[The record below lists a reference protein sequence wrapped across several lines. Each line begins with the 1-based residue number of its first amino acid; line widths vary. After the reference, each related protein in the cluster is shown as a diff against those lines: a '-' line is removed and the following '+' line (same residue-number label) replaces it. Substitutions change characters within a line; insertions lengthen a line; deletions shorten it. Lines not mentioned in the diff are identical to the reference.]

1 MIAQIVSIAAFT
13 HADFWLGVGIVAG
26 IYGIFTLGLQLN
38 VGFTGIVNLGQAGFM
53 AIGAYAMAILILTY
67 AWPPW
72 LALPVATLLAML
84 AGVIVAAPAVR
95 LRGDYLAIAT
105 IAAAQIVQS
114 AVQNSMSITGG
125 NNGLL
130 GFDATWQS
138 IQAVV
143 LGALSAIGL
152 GDLDQIPLFLMTWLI
167 FGLLL
172 AILVTL
178 QHTPWGRVLRAIR
191 EDEDAA
197 EALGKNAYAYKI
209 QSLALAAGIGAIAG
223 YLLALN
229 ITLIYPG
236 TYSAD
241 FTFIGFAIL
250 VLGGLGSY
258 SGVALGAILLWFVL
272 EGTRFVGLPLSADK
286 VAALRLLIVGLVLIL
301 VMALRPQG
309 ILGKREEMVLRG

>member
-1 MIAQIVSIAAFT
+1 MIPHMISVAPFGHI
-13 HADFWLGVGIVAG
+13 DFWLGVGIVAG
-26 IYGIFTLGLQLN
+26 IYSIFTLGLQLN

-67 AWPPW
+67 GWSPW
-72 LALPVATLLAML
+72 LALPAATLIAML
-84 AGVIVAAPAVR
+84 AGALVAIPSVR

-105 IAAAQIVQS
+105 IAAAEIVQS
-114 AVQNSMSITGG
+114 AAQNANALTGG

-130 GFDATWQS
+130 GYDAAWQTL
-138 IQAVV
+138 QVWGLGV
-143 LGALSAIGL
+143 LATIGL
-152 GDLDQIPLFLMTWLI
+152 GDQDQIPLFLLVWITFVGLMLI
-167 FGLLL
+167 LL
-172 AILVTL
+172 AL

-209 QSLALAAGIGAIAG
+209 QSLAMAAGIGAIAG

-229 ITLIYPG
+229 ITIIYPG

-250 VLGGLGSY
+250 VLGGLGRY
-258 SGVALGAILLWFVL
+258 AGVALGSILLWFVL
-272 EGTRFVGLPLSADK
+272 EGARFMDLPFAADR
-286 VAALRLLIVGLVLIL
+286 VAAIRLLIVGLVLIF
-301 VMALRPQG
+301 VMVLRPQG

>member
-1 MIAQIVSIAAFT
+1 MMPHLVSIAPFG
-13 HADFWLGVGIVAG
+13 HVDFWLGVGIVAG
-26 IYGIFTLGLQLN
+26 IYAIFTLGLQLN

-67 AWPPW
+67 GWSPW
-72 LALPVATLLAML
+72 VALPVATLIAML
-84 AGVIVAAPAVR
+84 AGVIVAMPAVR

-105 IAAAQIVQS
+105 IAAAEIVQS
-114 AVQNSMSITGG
+114 AAQNAITLTGG

-130 GFDATWQS
+130 GFDAAWQT
-138 IQAVV
+138 IQVSL
-143 LGALSAIGL
+143 LGALATIGL
-152 GDLDQIPLFLMTWLI
+152 GDQDQVPLFAVTWI
-167 FGLLL
+167 TFAVLL

-197 EALGKNAYAYKI
+197 EALGKNAYAYKV

-223 YLLALN
+223 YLLAIN

-258 SGVALGAILLWFVL
+258 SGVALGSILLWFVL
-272 EGTRFVGLPLSADK
+272 EGARFLDLPLAADK

-301 VMALRPQG
+301 IMALRPQG

>member
-1 MIAQIVSIAAFT
+1 MIPHLISISPFG
-13 HADFWLGVGIVAG
+13 HLDFWLGVGIVAG
-26 IYGIFTLGLQLN
+26 IYAIFTLGLQLN

-53 AIGAYAMAILILTY
+53 AIGAYAMAILIVNY
-67 AWPPW
+67 GWSPW
-72 LALPVATLLAML
+72 LALPAATLVAML
-84 AGVIVAAPAVR
+84 AGVIVGMPAVR

-105 IAAAQIVQS
+105 IAAAEIVQS
-114 AVQNSMSITGG
+114 TAQNAINLTGG

-130 GFDATWQS
+130 GFDAAWQT
-138 IQAVV
+138 IQIWA
-143 LGALSAIGL
+143 LGLLATIGL
-152 GDLDQIPLFLMTWLI
+152 GQTDQIPLFVLTWI
-167 FGLLL
+167 TFGVLLV
-172 AILVTL
+172 ILVTL

-209 QSLALAAGIGAIAG
+209 QSLALAAAIGAIAG

-258 SGVALGAILLWFVL
+258 SGVALGSILLWFVL
-272 EGTRFVGLPLSADK
+272 ESARFIDLPLSADK
-286 VAALRLLIVGLVLIL
+286 VAALRLLIVGLILIF
-301 VMALRPQG
+301 VMAVRPQG
-309 ILGKREEMVLRG
+309 ILGRREEMVLRG

>member
-1 MIAQIVSIAAFT
+1 MSLYLVSLDSFG
-13 HADFWLGVGIVAG
+13 HVDFWLGVGIVAG
-26 IYGIFTLGLQLN
+26 IYSIFTLGLQLN

-67 AWPPW
+67 GWSPW
-72 LALPVATLLAML
+72 LALPAATLVAML
-84 AGVIVAAPAVR
+84 AGALVAIPSVR

-105 IAAAQIVQS
+105 IAFAEIVQS
-114 AVQNSMSITGG
+114 TAQNALGLTGG

-130 GFDATWQS
+130 GFDAWWQT
-138 IQAVV
+138 IQVSM
-143 LGALSAIGL
+143 LGLLNLIGL
-152 GDLDQIPLFLMTWLI
+152 GTQDQIPLFLLVWITFLVLMLI
-167 FGLLL
+167 LL
-172 AILVTL
+172 AL

-197 EALGKNAYAYKI
+197 AALGKNAYAYKI

-229 ITLIYPG
+229 ITIIYPG

-250 VLGGLGSY
+250 VLGGLGRY
-258 SGVALGAILLWFVL
+258 AGVALGSILLWFVL
-272 EGTRFVGLPLSADK
+272 EAARFIDLPLPGDK
-286 VAALRLLIVGLVLIL
+286 VAAIRLLVVGLVLIF
-301 VMALRPQG
+301 VMVLRPQG
-309 ILGKREEMVLRG
+309 LLGKRQEMVLRG

>member
-1 MIAQIVSIAAFT
+1 MIHLVSLAPFG
-13 HADFWLGVGIVAG
+13 HADFWIGVGIVAG
-26 IYGIFTLGLQLN
+26 IYSIFTLGLQLN
-38 VGFTGIVNLGQAGFM
+38 VGFTGIINLGQAGFM
-53 AIGAYAMAILILTY
+53 AIGAYAMAILIITY
-67 AWPPW
+67 GWSPW

-84 AGVIVAAPAVR
+84 AGVVVAMPSVR

-105 IAAAQIVQS
+105 IAAAEIVQS
-114 AVQNSMSITGG
+114 VAQNAIGLTGG

-130 GFDATWQS
+130 GFDTAWSTV
-138 IQAVV
+138 QARV
-143 LGALSAIGL
+143 LGLLSGIGL
-152 GDLDQIPLFLMTWLI
+152 GDQDQLPLFFVTWLT
-167 FGLLL
+167 FVALLL
-172 AILVTL
+172 ILLAL

-197 EALGKNAYAYKI
+197 EALGKNAYAYKV
-209 QSLALAAGIGAIAG
+209 QSMALAAGIGAIAG

-250 VLGGLGSY
+250 VLGGMGRY
-258 SGVALGAILLWFVL
+258 AGVALGSILLWFVL
-272 EGTRFVGLPLSADK
+272 EGARFLDLPLAADK
-286 VAALRLLIVGLVLIL
+286 VAALRLLIIGLVLIL
-301 VMALRPQG
+301 VMVLRPQG

>member
-1 MIAQIVSIAAFT
+1 MIPHLVSIAPFG
-13 HADFWLGVGIVAG
+13 HLDFWLGVGIVAG
-26 IYGIFTLGLQLN
+26 IYAIFTLGLQLN

-53 AIGAYAMAILILTY
+53 AIGAYAMAILIVNY
-67 AWPPW
+67 GWSPW
-72 LALPVATLLAML
+72 LALPVATLVAML
-84 AGVIVAAPAVR
+84 AGVIVSMPAVR

-105 IAAAQIVQS
+105 IAAAEIVQS
-114 AVQNSMSITGG
+114 TAQNAINLTGG

-130 GFDATWQS
+130 GFDAGWQT
-138 IQAVV
+138 IQIWV
-143 LGALSAIGL
+143 LGLLATIGL
-152 GDLDQIPLFLMTWLI
+152 GQMDQIPLFALTWI
-167 FGLLL
+167 TFGALLV
-172 AILVTL
+172 ILFTL

-209 QSLALAAGIGAIAG
+209 QSLALAAAIGAIAG

-258 SGVALGAILLWFVL
+258 SGVALGSILLWFVL
-272 EGTRFVGLPLSADK
+272 EGARFIDLPLSADK
-286 VAALRLLIVGLVLIL
+286 VAALRLLIVGLVLVLI
-301 VMALRPQG
+301 MALRPQG

>member
-1 MIAQIVSIAAFT
+1 MPHLISLAPFG

-26 IYGIFTLGLQLN
+26 IYSIFTLGLQLN
-38 VGFTGIVNLGQAGFM
+38 VGLTGIVNLGQAGFM

-67 AWPPW
+67 GWSPW

-84 AGVIVAAPAVR
+84 AGVVVAMPSVR

-105 IAAAQIVQS
+105 IAFAQIVQS
-114 AVQNSMSITGG
+114 VAQNASGLTGG

-130 GFDATWQS
+130 GFDASWQA
-138 IQAVV
+138 IQVWM
-143 LGALSAIGL
+143 LGLLASIGL
-152 GDLDQIPLFLMTWLI
+152 GDQDQIPLFVLVWATFFLLMLI
-167 FGLLL
+167 LQ
-172 AILVTL
+172 AL

-191 EDEDAA
+191 EDEDAVA
-197 EALGKNAYAYKI
+197 ALGKNAYAYKI

-229 ITLIYPG
+229 ITIIYPG
-236 TYSAD
+236 TYSPN

-250 VLGGLGSY
+250 VLGGLGRY
-258 SGVALGAILLWFVL
+258 AGVALGSILLWFVL
-272 EGTRFVGLPLSADK
+272 EGARFIDLPLAADR

-301 VMALRPQG
+301 VMVLRPQG

>member
-1 MIAQIVSIAAFT
+1 MTLYLIGIAPFA

-26 IYGIFTLGLQLN
+26 IYSIFTLGLQLN

-53 AIGAYAMAILILTY
+53 AIGAYAMAILIVTY
-67 AWPPW
+67 GWSPW
-72 LALPVATLLAML
+72 LALPVATLIAML
-84 AGVIVAAPAVR
+84 AGVIVAMPAVR

-105 IAAAQIVQS
+105 IAAAEIVQS
-114 AVQNSMSITGG
+114 AAQNAISLTGG

-130 GFDATWQS
+130 GFDAGWQV
-138 IQAVV
+138 IQVWL
-143 LGALSAIGL
+143 LGALSRIGL
-152 GDLDQIPLFLMTWLI
+152 GDMDQIPLFAVTWI
-167 FGLLL
+167 TFAVLL

-178 QHTPWGRVLRAIR
+178 QRTPWGRVLRAIR

-197 EALGKNAYAYKI
+197 EALGKNAYAYKV
-209 QSLALAAGIGAIAG
+209 QSLAIAAGIGAIAG
-223 YLLALN
+223 YLLAIN

-258 SGVALGAILLWFVL
+258 SGVALGSVLLWVVL
-272 EGTRFVGLPLSADK
+272 EGARFVDLPLSADK

-309 ILGKREEMVLRG
+309 ILGKRQEMVLRG

>member
-1 MIAQIVSIAAFT
+1 VIPHLISIAPFG
-13 HADFWLGVGIVAG
+13 HLDFWLGVGIVAG
-26 IYGIFTLGLQLN
+26 IYAIFTLGLQLN

-53 AIGAYAMAILILTY
+53 AIGAYAMAILIVNY
-67 AWPPW
+67 GWSPW
-72 LALPVATLLAML
+72 LALPVATLVAML
-84 AGVIVAAPAVR
+84 AGVIVGMPAVR

-105 IAAAQIVQS
+105 IAAAEIVQS
-114 AVQNSMSITGG
+114 TAQNAINLTGG

-130 GFDATWQS
+130 GFDAAWQT
-138 IQAVV
+138 IQI
-143 LGALSAIGL
+143 GALGLLATIGL
-152 GDLDQIPLFLMTWLI
+152 GQMDQIPLFALTWI
-167 FGLLL
+167 TFGALLVML
-172 AILVTL
+172 FTL

-209 QSLALAAGIGAIAG
+209 QSLALAAAIGAIAG

-258 SGVALGAILLWFVL
+258 SGVALGSILLWFVL
-272 EGTRFVGLPLSADK
+272 EGARFIDLPLSADK
-286 VAALRLLIVGLVLIL
+286 VAALRLLIVGLVLVFI
-301 VMALRPQG
+301 MALRPQG

>member
-1 MIAQIVSIAAFT
+1 VIPHLISVAPFG
-13 HADFWLGVGIVAG
+13 HLDFWLGVGIVAG
-26 IYGIFTLGLQLN
+26 IYAIFTLGLQLN

-53 AIGAYAMAILILTY
+53 AIGAYAMAILIVNY
-67 AWPPW
+67 GWSPW
-72 LALPVATLLAML
+72 LALPVATLVAML
-84 AGVIVAAPAVR
+84 AGVIVGMPAVR

-105 IAAAQIVQS
+105 IAAAEIVQS
-114 AVQNSMSITGG
+114 TAQNAINLTGG

-130 GFDATWQS
+130 GFDAAWQT
-138 IQAVV
+138 IQIWA
-143 LGALSAIGL
+143 LGRLATIGL
-152 GDLDQIPLFLMTWLI
+152 GQMDQIPLFALTWI
-167 FGLLL
+167 TFGALLV
-172 AILVTL
+172 ILFTL

-209 QSLALAAGIGAIAG
+209 QSLALAAAIGAIAG

-229 ITLIYPG
+229 ITIIYPG

-258 SGVALGAILLWFVL
+258 SGVALGSILLWFVL
-272 EGTRFVGLPLSADK
+272 EGARFIDLPLSADK
-286 VAALRLLIVGLVLIL
+286 VAALRLLIVGLVLVFI
-301 VMALRPQG
+301 MALRPQG